1 MDYPLKTVSQ
11 LRPMLLG
18 FRKNAGL
25 TQQELA
31 QRLGIS
37 QQSYAAFEANP
48 AAASVDRLFH
58 VLRLLAV
65 DLLLSAGATPA
76 EPARRATASRKPAA
90 KKVAVT
96 KAAVK
101 KAAAKKAVSRPVAAK
116 KAKTKAPATKAT
128 KATKRPAAVKKP
140 PQKASKPAAPRKA
153 AARSTQREDW

>member
-18 FRKNAGL
+18 FRKKAGL

-65 DLLLSAGATPA
+65 DMLLSAGATPA
-76 EPARRATASRKPAA
+76 EAAPRATAIRKPAA
-90 KKVAVT
+90 KKVA
-96 KAAVK
+96 
-101 KAAAKKAVSRPVAAK
+101 AK
-116 KAKTKAPATKAT
+116 KAKTKTVASKAAKTTKA
-128 KATKRPAAVKKP
+128 AKRPEAVKKAP
-140 PQKASKPAAPRKA
+140 EKASKPAAPRKA

>member
-18 FRKNAGL
+18 FRKKAGL

-65 DLLLSAGATPA
+65 DMLLSAGATPA
-76 EPARRATASRKPAA
+76 EAAPRATAIRKPAA
-90 KKVAVT
+90 KKAAVT
-96 KAAVK
+96 KVAAKQAVSRP
-101 KAAAKKAVSRPVAAK
+101 AAAKKT
-116 KAKTKAPATKAT
+116 KTKAPATKAT
-128 KATKRPAAVKKP
+128 KATKRPAAVKKAP
-140 PQKASKPAAPRKA
+140 KKASKPAAPRKA

>member
-1 MDYPLKTVSQ
+1 
-11 LRPMLLG
+11 MLLG

-90 KKVAVT
+90 KKVPAT
-96 KAAVK
+96 KV
-101 KAAAKKAVSRPVAAK
+101 AAKKAVSRPVAAK
-116 KAKTKAPATKAT
+116 KAKTKTAASKAAKPAKAT
-128 KATKRPAAVKKP
+128 KGPAAVKKP

>member
-18 FRKNAGL
+18 FRKKAGL

-65 DLLLSAGATPA
+65 DMLLSAGATPA
-76 EPARRATASRKPAA
+76 EPARRATTIRKPAA
-90 KKVAVT
+90 KK
-96 KAAVK
+96 AAVK
-101 KAAAKKAVSRPVAAK
+101 KVAAKKAASRPVAAK

-128 KATKRPAAVKKP
+128 KVTKRPAAVKKSP
-140 PQKASKPAAPRKA
+140 KKASKPAAPRKA
-153 AARSTQREDW
+153 ATRSTQREDW

>member
-1 MDYPLKTVSQ
+1 
-11 LRPMLLG
+11 MLLG
-18 FRKNAGL
+18 FRKKAGL

-65 DLLLSAGATPA
+65 DMLLSAGATPA
-76 EPARRATASRKPAA
+76 EAAPRATAIRKPAA
-90 KKVAVT
+90 KKVA
-96 KAAVK
+96 
-101 KAAAKKAVSRPVAAK
+101 AK
-116 KAKTKAPATKAT
+116 KAKTKTVASKAAKTTKA
-128 KATKRPAAVKKP
+128 AKRPEAVKKAP
-140 PQKASKPAAPRKA
+140 EKASKPAAPRKA